1 MAAENPNGEEK
12 YQVNAEP
19 VKLLNSSVL
28 DGGEKY
34 QVNAE
39 PVQFL
44 FPAGTPVTTFTKGNF
59 FLIGF

>member
-12 YQVNAEP
+12 YIINAEP
-19 VKLLNSSVL
+19 EKLLYTSVL

-44 FPAGTPVTTFTKGNF
+44 FPAQIPTTFTKGNF